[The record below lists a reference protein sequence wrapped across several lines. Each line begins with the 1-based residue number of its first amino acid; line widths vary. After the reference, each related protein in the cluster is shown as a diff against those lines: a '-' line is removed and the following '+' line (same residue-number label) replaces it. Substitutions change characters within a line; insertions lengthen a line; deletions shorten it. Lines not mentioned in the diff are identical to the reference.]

1 MPASPTLESRIRG
14 GLYGVAVGDA
24 LGATLE
30 FETAES
36 IRARWGELREIV
48 GGGWLDLPPGAWTD
62 DTEMT
67 LALAEGILDD
77 PADPLPHVGRR
88 FLAWMESG
96 PPDIGNTVR
105 AVLRLMARGAFSP
118 REWHRAAEQVHRELR
133 GMTAG
138 NGALMRTLP
147 VGLAYR
153 DPQDVMAR
161 AEELARMTHWDP
173 RAAHSCMLASLTAFG
188 MARSGATPADALAW
202 AAELLASR
210 VGDAAVEELT
220 GPALRRSWGELR
232 PSGFTVESLH
242 CALWGLLEAPDFE
255 EAVVWVANLGGDAD
269 TNAAIAGGL
278 AGVRWGFEAI
288 PKRWVNALSP
298 EQRGRLDRV
307 AEGLLALAG

>member
-1 MPASPTLESRIRG
+1 M
-14 GLYGVAVGDA
+14 AVGDA

-105 AVLRLMARGAFSP
+105 AVLRLMAQGEFSP
-118 REWHRAAEQVHRELR
+118 REWHRAAKRVHRELH
-133 GMTAG
+133 GMSAG

-153 DPQDVMAR
+153 DPEEVMAK
-161 AEELARMTHWDP
+161 AELLARMTHWDP
-173 RAAHSCMLASLTAFG
+173 RAAHSCMLASLVAFA
-188 MARSGATPADALAW
+188 MAWRDAPPGEALAW
-202 AAELLASR
+202 AADVLSSR
-210 VGDAAVEELT
+210 VGEVAVEELA
-220 GPALRRSWGELR
+220 GLALRRSWGELT
-232 PSGFTVESLH
+232 PSGFTVESLE

-255 EAVVWVANLGGDAD
+255 EAVVRVANLGGDAD
-269 TNAAIAGGL
+269 TIAAITGGL

-288 PKRWVNALSP
+288 PKRWVHALSP
-298 EQRGRLDRV
+298 GQRGRLDRV
-307 AEGLLALAG
+307 AEGLLRLVG